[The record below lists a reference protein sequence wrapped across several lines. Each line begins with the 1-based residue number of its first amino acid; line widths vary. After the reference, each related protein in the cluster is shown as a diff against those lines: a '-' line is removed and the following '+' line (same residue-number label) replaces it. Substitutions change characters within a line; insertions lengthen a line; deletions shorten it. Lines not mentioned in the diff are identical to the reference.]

1 MPPFEAPAPRARVVI
16 LDKPDA
22 GRTAITI
29 GRIGIARRA
38 PEYVAGVVATAVLSG
53 YSGRLNQ
60 EVRVKRGLSYGAG
73 AQLLARRSPG
83 MVLASTLVDHA
94 RVAEATDVILA
105 TLGGLGAEAPPES
118 ELVTRKATVTG
129 SFSRSIETIDGIAG
143 VLGELALYGVPLSDL
158 GAYMPNVEAIAPD
171 DVRDFVATYVA
182 RDPFV
187 VLVGDAQRFVHA
199 IRLAHADVTVIPAA
213 ELDLNRATL
222 VR

>member
-1 MPPFEAPAPRARVVI
+1 VI

-94 RVAEATDVILA
+94 RVAEATEVVLA
-105 TLGGLGAEAPPES
+105 TLGGLAAEAPPES

-143 VLGELALYGVPLSDL
+143 VLGELALYGVPLDDL
-158 GAYMPNVEAIAPD
+158 GAYVPRVEAIGPD
-171 DVRDFVATYVA
+171 DVRAFVATYVA
-182 RDPFV
+182 CDPFV
-187 VLVGDAQRFVHA
+187 VLVGDARRFVDA
-199 IRLAHADVTVIPAA
+199 IRRAHDDVTVVPAA
-213 ELDLNRATL
+213 QLDLSRSTL